1 MGSMHSESALAVPA
15 IVVKSRALQRKLS
28 AAGVRFGPPG
38 SKRLIY
44 FIDDANMPLVDKYD
58 TQSAI
63 ELIRQ
68 AVDYK
73 GWYDKVEI
81 LCTLTLLRAGF
92 FFQELPARSL
102 KVLALLASQ
111 SK

>member
-1 MGSMHSESALAVPA
+1 MRSGFALAVPA
-15 IVVKSRALQRKLS
+15 IVAESQALQRKLS

-73 GWYDKVEI
+73 GWYDKVGI
-81 LCTLTLLRAGF
+81 LFTLKLGSFLKN
-92 FFQELPARSL
+92 PALGL
-102 KVLALLASQ
+102 KVLALQ

>member
-1 MGSMHSESALAVPA
+1 M
-15 IVVKSRALQRKLS
+15 SRALRRKLS

-44 FIDDANMPLVDKYD
+44 FVDDANMPLVDKYD

-73 GWYDKVEI
+73 GWYDKVGN
-81 LCTLTLLRAGF
+81 LFTLKLLQSGF
-92 FFQELPARSL
+92 FSQEPSSWFESVGFTVKA
-102 KVLALLASQ
+102 KLAPIIYNLVCNIYTCL
-111 SK
+111 